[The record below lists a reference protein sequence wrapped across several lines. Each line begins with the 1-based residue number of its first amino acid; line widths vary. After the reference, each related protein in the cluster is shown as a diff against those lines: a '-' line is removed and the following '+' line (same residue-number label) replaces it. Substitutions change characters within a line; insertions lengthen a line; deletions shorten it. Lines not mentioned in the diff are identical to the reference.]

1 MSSCLSLYWV
11 LPKGTRCSA
20 RHLEKHYV
28 PTRWWLSS
36 LQLLSD
42 SNWQFLC
49 EQREETAEKSAGEG
63 IVPSWQDLPHHPHS
77 TVVASPAF
85 PRTLVENLKER
96 KSRQSCVAMCYPIYL
111 NTLGLGAGS
120 GKKPQA

>member
-1 MSSCLSLYWV
+1 MSPPDGGLALSNYCQTLTGSSFVSRERKLQKSQLVKALSL
-11 LPKGTRCSA
+11 
-20 RHLEKHYV
+20 
-28 PTRWWLSS
+28 
-36 LQLLSD
+36 
-42 SNWQFLC
+42 
-49 EQREETAEKSAGEG
+49 AGR
-63 IVPSWQDLPHHPHS
+63 DLPRHPHS